1 MDNTK
6 ATWNIDATHSEISF
20 KVKHMMIST
29 VTGSFE
35 KFDGK
40 VETSSDNFNNAD
52 FIFSAE
58 IDSVNTNNKDRDN
71 HLKSDEFFG
80 AEKNPKLT
88 FKSKSF
94 DGEKMV
100 GDLTIKG
107 ITKEITLDTEY
118 NGTAV
123 DPYGQTKAG
132 FEFEGQLNRK
142 DFDLN
147 WNAIT
152 EAGNVVVSDKVKLI
166 ASLQF
171 IKQ

>member
-1 MDNTK
+1 MDNAKTV
-6 ATWNIDATHSEISF
+6 WNIDTTHSEINF

-40 VETSSDNFNNAD
+40 AEASNDDFKNGNFS
-52 FIFSAE
+52 FSAE

-80 AEKNPKLT
+80 AENNPKLT

-94 DGEKMV
+94 DGNKMV

-107 ITKEITLDTEY
+107 VTKEVELETEF

-132 FEFEGQLNRK
+132 FEFEGQINRK
-142 DFDLN
+142 DFGLT
-147 WNAIT
+147 WNAVT
-152 EAGNVVVSDKVKLI
+152 EAGSVVVSDKVKLI

-171 IKQ
+171 VKQ